1 MTVTFTPLP
10 TVGVQLMSAAPGP
23 DLVAVGYREDEYVVS
38 GRARRFDQIAPA
50 EADFA
55 TRVLIRRP
63 VAAGTTTLVV
73 EWLNVSSGD
82 DAAPDYTYVADEIV
96 RRGHVWVG
104 VSAQFI
110 GVEGGRALVPTGAD
124 PGAEPANGLKGR
136 DPQRYAALHHP
147 GDAFSYG
154 IVTAITEALSDP
166 GAAQPLAELQV
177 RRRIAV
183 GESQSAYALT
193 TYVNTVQPRT
203 ECFDAFLVHSRG
215 SATLPLGDAGCG
227 VDLDRARHQSP
238 VLIRDD
244 LTTPVIVLETETDVL
259 SPRLHY

>member
-23 DLVAVGYREDEYVVS
+23 DLVAVGYREDEYVAS
-38 GRARRFDQIAPA
+38 GRARRFDEIAPA

-124 PGAEPANGLKGR
+124 PGAEPSQRAQGARPAAIRRPPPPWGR
-136 DPQRYAALHHP
+136 LLLRHRHRDHGGTVGPCRSSTT
-147 GDAFSYG
+147 GR
-154 IVTAITEALSDP
+154 TA
-166 GAAQPLAELQV
+166 GASAGSRWASRS
-177 RRRIAV
+177 RRTR
-183 GESQSAYALT
+183 
-193 TYVNTVQPRT
+193 
-203 ECFDAFLVHSRG
+203 
-215 SATLPLGDAGCG
+215 
-227 VDLDRARHQSP
+227 
-238 VLIRDD
+238 
-244 LTTPVIVLETETDVL
+244 
-259 SPRLHY
+259 